1 MASTQNLF
9 QSSASASASAP
20 ASDEETCIFAFQLA
34 SLLVLPKILKTA
46 IELDIFEIIAKAGP
60 DARLSPAEISA
71 QFPRRHPHTPAMLD
85 RMLGMLASYDV
96 LACSLESTG
105 SDGKVVEKKYGAAPV
120 SKFFSKNGDGMSVA
134 PIALMSN
141 DRAPMEKWYYLKD
154 AIMDGEVA
162 FDKAYGMSAYEFNGK
177 EPRFSMVFNEAMR
190 NHSAITMK
198 GILESY
204 KGFDAVNLL
213 VDVGGGV
220 GATLDAVVKKHPL
233 VKGINFDLSHVVSNA
248 PPISAV
254 EHVAGDM
261 FESVPTGDAILM
273 KSTLHN
279 WSDDR
284 CVKLLKNCW
293 KALPADGKV
302 IVMEYCLPVY
312 PEHTKEA
319 QYVFHMDLIAMVT
332 YPGKERTK
340 KEFESLATEAGFSR
354 IEATFSYAGYWVLE
368 FYK

>member
-9 QSSASASASAP
+9 QPSAS
-20 ASDEETCIFAFQLA
+20 ASDEETCIFALQLA
-34 SLLVLPKILKTA
+34 SLVVLPKILRTA

-60 DARLSPAEISA
+60 DAHLSPAEISA
-71 QFPRRHPHTPAMLD
+71 QFPRQHPHTPAMLN
-85 RMLGMLASYDV
+85 RMLGLLASYGV
-96 LACSLESTG
+96 LTCSLESTG
-105 SDGKVVEKKYGAAPV
+105 FDGKVEKKYGAAPV
-120 SKFFSKNGDGMSVA
+120 AKFFSKNGDGVSLA

-141 DRAPMEKWYYLKD
+141 DKAPMEKWYYLKD

-190 NHSAITMK
+190 NQSAITMK

-204 KGFDAVNLL
+204 KAFDGVNLL

-220 GATLDAVVKKHPL
+220 GATLDAVVKKHPQ
-233 VKGINFDLSHVVSNA
+233 VKGINFDLPHVVSDA
-248 PPISAV
+248 PPISGV
-254 EHVAGDM
+254 EHVGGDM
-261 FESVPTGDAILM
+261 FESVPTGDAILL
-273 KSTLHN
+273 KSILHN
-279 WSDDR
+279 WSDER

-293 KALPADGKV
+293 KALAAGGKV

-319 QYVFHMDLIAMVT
+319 QFVFHMDLVAMVT
-332 YPGKERTK
+332 FPGKERTK

-354 IEATFSYAGYWVLE
+354 IEATFSYSAYWVLE